1 MRRVKPVLLAA
12 ILVGVFCISGC
23 SSNSSSESTAVTS
36 TYNTSNYSTEN
47 YSTEKYSVSEC
58 KKLAEDY
65 LDSMYDLVSIGQSK
79 INKSEKVNGINVY
92 SFSIS
97 GNYCNK
103 DKYGHWGDR
112 EDFDITLYVNPN
124 TGEVSKYKYL
134 VT

>member
-12 ILVGVFCISGC
+12 ILVGVFCVSGC
-23 SSNSSSESTAVTS
+23 SSNSSSESTDVTS
-36 TYNTSNYSTEN
+36 TYNTSNYSTE
-47 YSTEKYSVSEC
+47 KYSVSDC
-58 KKLAEDY
+58 KKLAENY
-65 LDSMYDLVSIGQSK
+65 LDSMYDLVSIG
-79 INKSEKVNGINVY
+79 
-92 SFSIS
+92 
-97 GNYCNK
+97 

>member
-12 ILVGVFCISGC
+12 ILVGVFCVSGC
-23 SSNSSSESTAVTS
+23 SSYSSSESTAVTP
-36 TYNTSNYSTEN
+36 TYNTSN

-58 KKLAEDY
+58 KKLAENY

-79 INKSEKVNGINVY
+79 INKSEEVNGKNVY

-112 EDFDITLYVNPN
+112 KDFDITLYVNPN
-124 TGEVSKYKYL
+124 TGKVSKYKYS
-134 VT
+134 VA

>member
-12 ILVGVFCISGC
+12 ILVGVFCVSGC
-23 SSNSSSESTAVTS
+23 SSNSSSESTDVTS
-36 TYNTSNYSTEN
+36 TYNTSNYSTE
-47 YSTEKYSVSEC
+47 KYSVSDC
-58 KKLAEDY
+58 KKLAENY

-79 INKSEKVNGINVY
+79 INKSEEVHGKNVY

>member
-1 MRRVKPVLLAA
+1 M
-12 ILVGVFCISGC
+12 IHHD
-23 SSNSSSESTAVTS
+23 TS
-36 TYNTSNYSTEN
+36 N

-58 KKLAEDY
+58 KKLAENY
-65 LDSMYDLVSIGQSK
+65 LDSLYDLVSIGQTK
-79 INKSEKVNGINVY
+79 INKSEEVHGKNVY

-112 EDFDITLYVNPN
+112 KDFDITLYVNLN
-124 TGEVSKYKYL
+124 TGKVSKYKYS

>member
-12 ILVGVFCISGC
+12 ILVGVFYVSGC

-36 TYNTSNYSTEN
+36 TYNTSNYSTE
-47 YSTEKYSVSEC
+47 KYSVSKC

-65 LDSMYDLVSIGQSK
+65 LDSMYDLVSIGQSN

-112 EDFDITLYVNPN
+112 KDFDITLYVNPN
-124 TGEVSKYKYL
+124 TGRVSKYKYS
-134 VT
+134 VA